1 MRFKLG
7 KNRQSFSKTAL
18 DKQKINRARV
28 PTGCNEFVFGK
39 KNEYN

>member
-1 MRFKLG
+1 MRFKFG
-7 KNRQSFSKTAL
+7 KNCQSFSKTAL
-18 DKQKINRARV
+18 DKQKINQARV